1 MTPCEKTQQV
11 HRSDQLLLPRTNAKS
26 FVGQSFAR
34 PLCPPASN
42 DPWEQGL
49 THTHTHYGRWSKPT
63 LCVEL
68 SFELCANFGS
78 RPYHCRV
85 DLGKNGKIRQNSF
98 QVARAKDEP
107 CMLGK
112 AEFILRLAYTF
123 LTYFSPS
130 RNSRL
135 TTRALAPS
143 PAKRSKPTNE
153 G

>member
-85 DLGKNGKIRQNSF
+85 DLGKRWQNKTEQLPGSAGEGRTMHVGKGRVYTTFSLYL
-98 QVARAKDEP
+98 P
-107 CMLGK
+107 H
-112 AEFILRLAYTF
+112 ILF
-123 LTYFSPS
+123 PFKELTAHYQSS
-130 RNSRL
+130 RPFPR
-135 TTRALAPS
+135 
-143 PAKRSKPTNE
+143 KKV
-153 G
+153 

>member
-49 THTHTHYGRWSKPT
+49 THTHTHTHT
-63 LCVEL
+63 LRAMEQADTIGVEL

-78 RPYHCRV
+78 SSGRRNFFCPPGNSVPLDFQLGDMELHCKLRGIGECKELLLNAGGV
-85 DLGKNGKIRQNSF
+85 PSHSLK
-98 QVARAKDEP
+98 QV
-107 CMLGK
+107 
-112 AEFILRLAYTF
+112 
-123 LTYFSPS
+123 
-130 RNSRL
+130 
-135 TTRALAPS
+135 
-143 PAKRSKPTNE
+143 
-153 G
+153 